1 MKRIASIFLAFLISC
16 AAWGQA
22 QINTKKIKIGDFT
35 QKITKVVLTGHFL
48 RDAALKDEVAA
59 RWRIS
64 PYEFCTTEEFNNL
77 KGSDQ
82 YYFLLNTR
90 GQFKGENSPGITY
103 LTLVKGGAEALKG
116 IDEMLEVVSIPYA
129 PAEDPSGR
137 ETVFLSAMIDII
149 QVYAED
155 SMEKDINA
163 YGGLAYYS
171 MNISKSGDMKIVFSE
186 NDLGEEITDEVK
198 EKLSQSG
205 IICTDEDSADSYMIK
220 HEPNTLV
227 SYTVCPTSPVKGS
240 FCYKMLVDS
249 ETHQLYYFRRH
260 KIGKK
265 LKPGFLM
272 EDIKRIID
280 HRSNQNK
287 NAR

>member
-1 MKRIASIFLAFLISC
+1 MTVVLFSC
-16 AAWGQA
+16 TAWGQA

-35 QKITKVVLTGHFL
+35 QKITKVVLTGHYL
-48 RDAALKDEVAA
+48 KDAALKEEIAA
-59 RWRIS
+59 RWRVS

-77 KGSDQ
+77 KGTDQ
-82 YYFLLNTR
+82 YYFLLNTK

-116 IDEMLEVVSIPYA
+116 IDAMLEVVSIPYA

-137 ETVFLSAMIDII
+137 ETVFLAALLDIM

-171 MNISKSGDMKIVFSE
+171 MNISKANDMKIVFSE
-186 NDLGEEITDEVK
+186 NDLGEEITEEVR
-198 EKLSQSG
+198 ERYLSTNPTV
-205 IICTDEDSADSYMIK
+205 TDEDTADSYMIR

-227 SYTVCPTSPVKGS
+227 SYTVCPANPVNGS
-240 FCYKMLVDS
+240 FCYKMLIDA

-265 LKPGFLM
+265 LKPGFLL
-272 EDIKRIID
+272 EEIKRISD
-280 HRSNQNK
+280 PKGTSNK
-287 NAR
+287 AEK